1 MKILKILQRTPM
13 MFVCWA
19 VISVLGFYLAFMPP
33 EELIIRFGIGD
44 ALVYPRVAFNIA
56 TGKGSTYNLI
66 VPTNGYHP
74 LWLWLHIPFMVGAE
88 TIMSRMWIVE
98 KLWIITALSAIVAWS
113 TLIWRFTKSDLAA
126 GFTALIFGAFGWSLY
141 VLYSG
146 IETPLVLLCLAITFH
161 FAKRLQ
167 ETKNPS
173 RSAPLIAYAC
183 AVALTFLARL
193 DSIMILLPTLWMI
206 YPVLLRTKLSAIF
219 VAFAVFGGLIA
230 PYFAWNIATFG
241 HFMPVSGV
249 VKTVSDMSVSRSLS
263 MLSGWA
269 LRMAQIGVSSAMLY
283 IIALGVGLITL
294 LLLWTLRDE
303 SPALARMLGVCLAG
317 AMAHYGYYL
326 VFMREI
332 NVPWHT
338 YPQFLTAYL
347 LSVSILVLSERKLSH
362 IIRNY
367 SVYRLACIG
376 FFVFLVIGAAVVTVK
391 YHSAK
396 QVRHPESAVAFE
408 VGKWIRDNLPTTAKI
423 AMYDSFIPAAVASQQ
438 SFVDLNGLVEDLE
451 GALLARQG
459 KIIPLIQL
467 RGCEYLVEKEI
478 ANENSLSAKESEYGN
493 VLSIFS
499 GITKTSKF
507 QYKVVLLNHSIIK
520 FFYPR

>member
-173 RSAPLIAYAC
+173 RSAPLIAYA
-183 AVALTFLARL
+183 
-193 DSIMILLPTLWMI
+193 
-206 YPVLLRTKLSAIF
+206 
-219 VAFAVFGGLIA
+219 
-230 PYFAWNIATFG
+230 FG